1 MTTRLRSRMHGD
13 LQLAGLSER
22 TQDSY
27 LRAVRQ
33 LADHFNKAPDQLTE
47 SQTREYLLYLKNRK
61 TFSPG
66 ALKIATSGL
75 KFFYNHTVPRDWETL
90 KKIRVPRAKTL
101 PDVLAVNEVRQ
112 LIDALSK
119 PYFRAF
125 FWTVYSLG
133 LRLQEG
139 LHLQVGDIDSER
151 MLVHVHLGKGAKD
164 PYVPLPAR
172 TLAILRQHWLT
183 HRHPRWL
190 FPPREPLASWTSNGT
205 HVPRLRTSCDAT
217 VSCGNSVSARTITLH
232 TLRHSYATHL
242 LEAGVSLRLIQQY
255 LGHSSLQ
262 TTMIYLHLTS
272 LGQEQARATIERIMA
287 EWSDADRRRRDAAVR
302 SGLSRAIRRDHA
314 CGAQESPQRHHDLS
328 VGQVGDGA
336 LRVYVVRSLARH
348 GTILWQSALPDLPA
362 GQNPGLARDSNRPAA
377 AVSLLPADIHSAG
390 RAA

>member
-1 MTTRLRSRMHGD
+1 MTTLLRNRMHQD

-47 SQTREYLLYLKNRK
+47 CQIREYLLYLKNRK
-61 TFSPG
+61 KFSPG
-66 ALKIATSGL
+66 ALKIATSGI
-75 KFFYNHTVPRDWETL
+75 KFFYNRTAPRDWETL
-90 KKIRVPRAKTL
+90 KTVRVPRAKTL
-101 PDVLAVNEVRQ
+101 PDVLAINEVRQ
-112 LIDALSK
+112 LIDAVSK
-119 PYFRAF
+119 PHFRTF

-164 PYVPLPAR
+164 RYVPLPTR
-172 TLAILRQHWLT
+172 TLAILRQHWVT
-183 HRHPRWL
+183 HRHPCWL
-190 FPPREPLASWTSNGT
+190 FPPTRRDHQNAGP
-205 HVPRLRTSCDAT
+205 
-217 VSCGNSVSARTITLH
+217 SAIPMARNCAQAAMRRVVRQLGFRKDVTPH

-287 EWSDADRRRRDAAVR
+287 E
-302 SGLSRAIRRDHA
+302 
-314 CGAQESPQRHHDLS
+314 
-328 VGQVGDGA
+328 
-336 LRVYVVRSLARH
+336 
-348 GTILWQSALPDLPA
+348 
-362 GQNPGLARDSNRPAA
+362 
-377 AVSLLPADIHSAG
+377 
-390 RAA
+390 